1 MPKEEYLG
9 PILLLLKAIHS
20 FLPLPHFTSVSVSGG
35 GAGIGGERK
44 ACKVGGEWQGRGGGW
59 GAGFW
64 GWDRVE
70 ERRGRGVV
78 CGVKII

>member
-20 FLPLPHFTSVSVSGG
+20 FLALPHFTSVSVSGG

-44 ACKVGGEWQGRGGGW
+44 VCKVGGVAGKGRWLGC
-59 GAGFW
+59 
-64 GWDRVE
+64 RVL
-70 ERRGRGVV
+70 GLG
-78 CGVKII
+78 